1 MEDEYEVPAGD
12 EGHTLTCTVTAS
24 NAGGPGTPVTSE
36 GVTVIDAPA
45 NTAPPAVSGTPVAGE
60 TLMCSTG
67 TWSNSPTSYAYEWK
81 LEGTPI
87 AGATESTYTVQAAD
101 GGHSLTCVVT
111 ATNAAGS
118 RSLSSEPVTVLSPP
132 ANTEAPS
139 ISGTPATGQTLTC
152 STGGW
157 TASPTGY
164 GYEWVLEG
172 TPIVGATES
181 TYTVSAADEGL
192 KLTCVV
198 TATNGAGKTAAKSQ
212 EVSVAVPVV
221 PPVVA
226 PVSTGPPV
234 VTGIVGVG
242 HTLSCSPGTWSGSP
256 AIFEYLWNRENTPIA
271 GATSSTYLVVLA
283 DVGHRLT
290 CGVTASNGVR
300 ASSASTGVLVPAP
313 PAPTPLPLQCSGKA
327 IVLVSVRQVGRTV
340 FLSGAALSKY
350 AGQKVTITLS
360 GVSKRLAKGKGGTA
374 VVSAN
379 GTFEAKL
386 AAPTGSGAG
395 LTRYTATVAGSSSL
409 ALKLSRALKITGDTP
424 VAGGARV
431 SFQVTGALGK
441 GKHQVTIT
449 HQLSCSKTVT
459 YKKVAL
465 PSSGRFTLVLPA
477 STTAGEVS
485 YYRAQTHIAH
495 GNTFSLPVP
504 VATGS

>member
-1 MEDEYEVPAGD
+1 VLAVPVKSEAPTISGTPAMGHTLTCSNGIWSPAPSSYTYEWQLEGAAISGASEPTYLVPAGD
-12 EGHTLTCTVTAS
+12 EGKKITCTVVATDAAGPSTPASSASVTVLSSPANTEAPKITGTPDPDQTLTC
-24 NAGGPGTPVTSE
+24 
-36 GVTVIDAPA
+36 
-45 NTAPPAVSGTPVAGE
+45 
-60 TLMCSTG
+60 STG
-67 TWSNSPTSYAYEWK
+67 IWTESPSGYAYEWE
-81 LEGTPI
+81 LGEAPI
-87 AGATESTYTVQAAD
+87 AGATESTYTV
-101 GGHSLTCVVT
+101 
-111 ATNAAGS
+111 
-118 RSLSSEPVTVLSPP
+118 P
-132 ANTEAPS
+132 
-139 ISGTPATGQTLTC
+139 
-152 STGGW
+152 
-157 TASPTGY
+157 
-164 GYEWVLEG
+164 
-172 TPIVGATES
+172 
-181 TYTVSAADEGL
+181 AADEGL

-198 TATNGAGKTAAKSQ
+198 TATNAAGKTPAKSQ

-226 PVSTGPPV
+226 PVSTSPPV

-256 AIFEYLWNRENTPIA
+256 GIFEYLWNRENTPIA
-271 GATSSTYLVVLA
+271 GATSSTYLVALA

-290 CGVTASNGVR
+290 CAVTASNGVR
-300 ASSASTGVLVPAP
+300 STSASTGVLVPAP
-313 PAPTPLPLQCSGKA
+313 PAPPPLPLQCSGKA
-327 IVLVSVRQVGRTV
+327 IVLITVRQVGHTV

-350 AGQKVTITLS
+350 AGQKVMITLS
-360 GVSKRLAKGKGGTA
+360 GVSKKLAKGKGGTA
-374 VVSAN
+374 IVAAN

-386 AAPTGSGAG
+386 VAPTGAGAG

-449 HQLSCSKTVT
+449 HQPSCSKTVT

-465 PSSGRFTLVLPA
+465 PNSGRFTLVLPA